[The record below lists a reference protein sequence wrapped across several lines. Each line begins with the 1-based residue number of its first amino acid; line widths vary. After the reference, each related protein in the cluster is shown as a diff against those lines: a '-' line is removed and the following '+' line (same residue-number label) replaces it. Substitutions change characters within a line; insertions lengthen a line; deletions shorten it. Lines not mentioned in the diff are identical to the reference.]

1 MRVVLERLAS
11 LVRTRNDIDLEM
23 AKLLGRPATAGNLG
37 EFIAAG
43 IFDIELA
50 ETGVNPGND
59 GVFRSGPLQGK
70 TVNVKL
76 YSEDAGGLDIGPY
89 ASDFYLVMT
98 GPKPTVGPG
107 PRSLP
112 RRIDA
117 VYLFDMD
124 ALRKDLTAR
133 AVGIGIATSV
143 RKALWQSAQIF
154 PISTEAWFALT
165 PHQLELLTLFAPPK
179 GVDNGRADRDAGDT
193 DATTTGEADADHR
206 PHSRTGR

>member
-1 MRVVLERLAS
+1 LIP
-11 LVRTRNDIDLEM
+11 TRNDIDLEM
-23 AKLLGRPATAGNLG
+23 ARLLGRPATAGNLG

-43 IFDIELA
+43 VFDIELA
-50 ETGVNPGND
+50 ATGVNPGND

-76 YSEDAGGLDIGPY
+76 YSEDAGGLEIGPY
-89 ASDFYLVMT
+89 ASDYYLVLT

-124 ALRKDLTAR
+124 ALRQDLTAR
-133 AVGIGIATSV
+133 GVGIGIATSV
-143 RKALWQSAQIF
+143 RKVLWQSAQIF
-154 PISTEAWFALT
+154 PISPGAWFALT
-165 PHQLELLTLFAPPK
+165 PYQVELLRLFLPTMA
-179 GVDNGRADRDAGDT
+179 VDDGSADSDPGDT
-193 DATTTGEADADHR
+193 DATTNGQADTSHR
-206 PHSRTGR
+206 PRSRTGQ